1 MLDLSRL
8 QHRDL
13 DPLDNDLGLLYP
25 LELGNPPAKL
35 PRIFFFGLFNDAGQT
50 CAQPFQVHRGE
61 RWIKLGGMLVIRKG
75 CIPVAVVA
83 TEFTPLQVEH
93 RVLRILLD
101 LGGQGCDLF
110 VNGAM
115 GRCGQRSE

>member
-61 RWIKLGGMLVIRKG
+61 RLRLPRTAPTLG
-75 CIPVAVVA
+75 VALLSNVA
-83 TEFTPLQVEH
+83 
-93 RVLRILLD
+93 LRRI
-101 LGGQGCDLF
+101 CT
-110 VNGAM
+110 
-115 GRCGQRSE
+115 C